1 MPSHI
6 KMVGTTRARLPIP
19 QPTWGMD
26 MYDIDD
32 CWNRQFAPVC
42 HPLWFL
48 EYSLSQ
54 IMRGNP
60 YLDAQPPCAVASY
73 IKRRNGFAYWWLS
86 CECIAWSDDEQN
98 KTGNEKSNKRWNL
111 TRNAEPEREAFPPH
125 PGMSSYCESNNL
137 ALAYIDSYFD
147 SSSVPF
153 YFPFVSAFLEISLA
167 KAEKGLKVRLP
178 VGRNSLV
185 LRQFHQASP

>member
-1 MPSHI
+1 MSTSLILRRFRRFLI
-6 KMVGTTRARLPIP
+6 KAMYWKSIREAWPKFSARFEAKN
-19 QPTWGMD
+19 
-26 MYDIDD
+26 IDK
-32 CWNRQFAPVC
+32 
-42 HPLWFL
+42 
-48 EYSLSQ
+48 
-54 IMRGNP
+54 G
-60 YLDAQPPCAVASY
+60 
-73 IKRRNGFAYWWLS
+73 GFYTFF
-86 CECIAWSDDEQN
+86 CPEN